1 MPDVFIALEEAA
13 AFESVSYKTLT
24 QRIYRNP
31 QQYKTKSQARE
42 GGGKDQVLIST
53 SSLSAKARK
62 AWRAAQKVEGSEV
75 IIDKRAQEAVPWYVT
90 ADLNQYTEANKKR
103 FYEAV
108 ELAARVQDFID
119 YDGPDRTGYAE
130 RYALGLGISPQSLYR
145 YMKNVLEANAWA
157 LKLEKEDGKSRDYF
171 RALALCRKPKETGT
185 FPSLTDEQKAIIE
198 NIWFD
203 KRFAANLGT
212 IEMLYERFELE
223 AERREWEEYPSIKTV
238 ARYIKFLMGQRGA
251 ESARFLAANGTRE
264 WKNKRMMKGKRDA
277 TSLQVMEYV
286 VGDEHTF
293 DFWVQWTAP
302 NGKIKAVRP
311 KLVAWLDMRSRA
323 IIGDVAC
330 VNANSQTLKES
341 LVKMIYSNPGGVPHI
356 LHVDNGKDY
365 TAKAMTGQNR
375 KHRKID
381 LDFAFDSETVG
392 FYQSIGIQEVGRSLP
407 YQPWDK
413 PIERFF
419 STVCSKF
426 SKWFESYTGTLTG
439 SKTYAKRQKD
449 IDQMLERGE
458 LLTMEEFFEVWT
470 EWKNTKYHTRKHR
483 GLSDAGEKW
492 VTPIELFENGPRY
505 SDLSDMEF
513 GEMFSA
519 GISDA
524 VRAFKTS
531 GSGMAQAIQNLGAS
545 ATTAQVPL
553 EEQLSVLGMLQA
565 TMGGAEAGTKYKA
578 FLRSATKGGEALGL
592 KFTDANNQLLSMP
605 EILDILRGKFGE
617 TMDAAEK
624 MELQKAFG
632 DTEAVALIDLM
643 YNKVG
648 DLQDNIVNM
657 YGSLGKGVSVT
668 EQMASAIQE
677 TEPERFE
684 RLKQRI
690 HNVTE
695 SIGNSLLPTV
705 NDLMSKGEGVLT
717 KVGSWI
723 EKNQELVK
731 VIMLIVLAVGGFLAV
746 GGTLIALISGVGLV
760 VTKTVSAFKILKGGF
775 ALARGALTPLI
786 SSVWSFTAALLANP
800 VTWVVIGIVAL
811 IAALVLLYNKC
822 EWFRNAV
829 NSVINFFK
837 GTLTAVGSV
846 AKSVFEGI
854 GNVIGSVMDAA
865 KATVSEKLS
874 NIKTA
879 YEEHGGGI
887 SGVAAAAMEAVKG
900 WYTAGYTFIDNLTG
914 GKLSEIR
921 EKFSTA
927 MSNIVQGISQKFT
940 DARTAFSNG
949 LNNIKNAVSGAVTW
963 FFESGKRIVS
973 TFANGIK
980 SAFSSAVEAV
990 KGGLQKIRNLLPF
1003 SDAKE
1008 GPLSTLTLSG
1018 QRTMTTYAHGLTL
1031 AGDAPAEAMNK
1042 SLQQV
1047 QGALDRKPEKKID
1060 LGGGKKDK
1068 DESSDEGGSGK
1079 GKQVIIHKLLVPV
1092 DLKKIKDL
1100 QQLLALLQ
1108 EVEDYA
1114 AANED
1119 GEPGDDEDAAPA
1131 PA

>member
-392 FYQSIGIQEVGRSLP
+392 FYPQISAQAG
-407 YQPWDK
+407 
-413 PIERFF
+413 
-419 STVCSKF
+419 
-426 SKWFESYTGTLTG
+426 SYTFEEGVELEIYSSKSSYFDWAKIRFTSQFRPKLSLKKKDSATIQLGYDGSLEDVFTGFVSGNYNGGTYANEVALKDEMLLMEETIINDTFLDTTPQELISYFLAQAG
-439 SKTYAKRQKD
+439 LSKMKLSSKTYP
-449 IDQMLERGE
+449 
-458 LLTMEEFFEVWT
+458 
-470 EWKNTKYHTRKHR
+470 TRKM
-483 GLSDAGEKW
+483 L
-492 VTPIELFENGPRY
+492 PIRKQT
-505 SDLSDMEF
+505 
-513 GEMFSA
+513 
-519 GISDA
+519 A
-524 VRAFKTS
+524 V
-531 GSGMAQAIQNLGAS
+531 QAINAVNAAWGLRVPFFFSGGVFYWDEKPEQKKVYTFEHGVNILNLRRAGG
-545 ATTAQVPL
+545 VWEL
-553 EEQLSVLGMLQA
+553 E
-565 TMGGAEAGTKYKA
+565 
-578 FLRSATKGGEALGL
+578 
-592 KFTDANNQLLSMP
+592 
-605 EILDILRGKFGE
+605 
-617 TMDAAEK
+617 
-624 MELQKAFG
+624 
-632 DTEAVALIDLM
+632 
-643 YNKVG
+643 
-648 DLQDNIVNM
+648 
-657 YGSLGKGVSVT
+657 
-668 EQMASAIQE
+668 
-677 TEPERFE
+677 
-684 RLKQRI
+684 
-690 HNVTE
+690 
-695 SIGNSLLPTV
+695 
-705 NDLMSKGEGVLT
+705 
-717 KVGSWI
+717 
-723 EKNQELVK
+723 
-731 VIMLIVLAVGGFLAV
+731 
-746 GGTLIALISGVGLV
+746 
-760 VTKTVSAFKILKGGF
+760 TVSAPFIKHSHKIN
-775 ALARGALTPLI
+775 LI
-786 SSVWSFTAALLANP
+786 HP
-800 VTWVVIGIVAL
+800 
-811 IAALVLLYNKC
+811 
-822 EWFRNAV
+822 
-829 NSVINFFK
+829 
-837 GTLTAVGSV
+837 
-846 AKSVFEGI
+846 
-854 GNVIGSVMDAA
+854 
-865 KATVSEKLS
+865 
-874 NIKTA
+874 
-879 YEEHGGGI
+879 
-887 SGVAAAAMEAVKG
+887 
-900 WYTAGYTFIDNLTG
+900 
-914 GKLSEIR
+914 
-921 EKFSTA
+921 
-927 MSNIVQGISQKFT
+927 Q
-940 DARTAFSNG
+940 
-949 LNNIKNAVSGAVTW
+949 VSG
-963 FFESGKRIVS
+963 
-973 TFANGIK
+973 
-980 SAFSSAVEAV
+980 
-990 KGGLQKIRNLLPF
+990 
-1003 SDAKE
+1003 
-1008 GPLSTLTLSG
+1008 
-1018 QRTMTTYAHGLTL
+1018 
-1031 AGDAPAEAMNK
+1031 
-1042 SLQQV
+1042 
-1047 QGALDRKPEKKID
+1047 
-1060 LGGGKKDK
+1060 
-1068 DESSDEGGSGK
+1068 
-1079 GKQVIIHKLLVPV
+1079 
-1092 DLKKIKDL
+1092 
-1100 QQLLALLQ
+1100 
-1108 EVEDYA
+1108 EVEVSKVVSKTNDSGFIRTYIYF
-1114 AANED
+1114 
-1119 GEPGDDEDAAPA
+1119 
-1131 PA
+1131 

>member
-1 MPDVFIALEEAA
+1 MPDVFITLEEAA
-13 AFESVSYKTLT
+13 AFEGITYEAMKKRV
-24 QRIYRNP
+24 QRSPEQHNV
-31 QQYKTKSQARE
+31 KSQARE

-62 AWRAAQKVEGSEV
+62 AWRAVQKVEGSEV

-365 TAKAMTGQNR
+365 TAEVMTGQNRKQR

-492 VTPIELFENGPRY
+492 VTPIEMFENGPRY
-505 SDLSDMEF
+505 
-513 GEMFSA
+513 
-519 GISDA
+519 
-524 VRAFKTS
+524 RALAFTVS
-531 GSGMAQAIQNLGAS
+531 GY
-545 ATTAQVPL
+545 TKAQVLKKFYDELLAAL
-553 EEQLSVLGMLQA
+553 EE
-565 TMGGAEAGTKYKA
+565 
-578 FLRSATKGGEALGL
+578 
-592 KFTDANNQLLSMP
+592 
-605 EILDILRGKFGE
+605 
-617 TMDAAEK
+617 
-624 MELQKAFG
+624 
-632 DTEAVALIDLM
+632 
-643 YNKVG
+643 
-648 DLQDNIVNM
+648 
-657 YGSLGKGVSVT
+657 
-668 EQMASAIQE
+668 
-677 TEPERFE
+677 
-684 RLKQRI
+684 
-690 HNVTE
+690 
-695 SIGNSLLPTV
+695 GNSLAEFRENMNDFLEAEGYEGITPYQAENIFRTNIQTAYNVGHYKRMTEPGVKALRPYWQYDAV
-705 NDLMSKGEGVLT
+705 NDSKT
-717 KVGSWI
+717 RPSH
-723 EKNQELVK
+723 
-731 VIMLIVLAVGGFLAV
+731 LAMDG
-746 GGTLIALISGVGLV
+746 
-760 VTKTVSAFKILKGGF
+760 
-775 ALARGALTPLI
+775 R
-786 SSVWSFTAALLANP
+786 
-800 VTWVVIGIVAL
+800 
-811 IAALVLLYNKC
+811 
-822 EWFRNAV
+822 
-829 NSVINFFK
+829 
-837 GTLTAVGSV
+837 
-846 AKSVFEGI
+846 VFMADDPI
-854 GNVIGSVMDAA
+854 WD
-865 KATVSEKLS
+865 
-874 NIKTA
+874 
-879 YEEHGGGI
+879 
-887 SGVAAAAMEAVKG
+887 
-900 WYTAGYTFIDNLTG
+900 
-914 GKLSEIR
+914 
-921 EKFSTA
+921 
-927 MSNIVQGISQKFT
+927 
-940 DARTAFSNG
+940 
-949 LNNIKNAVSGAVTW
+949 TW
-963 FFESGKRIVS
+963 FPP
-973 TFANGIK
+973 NGFK
-980 SAFSSAVEAV
+980 CRCTV
-990 KGGLQKIRNLLPF
+990 K
-1003 SDAKE
+1003 
-1008 GPLSTLTLSG
+1008 TLSKRQME
-1018 QRTMTTYAHGLTL
+1018 QRGLTVETE
-1031 AGDAPAEAMNK
+1031 AP
-1042 SLQQV
+1042 
-1047 QGALDRKPEKKID
+1047 R
-1060 LGGGKKDK
+1060 
-1068 DESSDEGGSGK
+1068 
-1079 GKQVIIHKLLVPV
+1079 
-1092 DLKKIKDL
+1092 
-1100 QQLLALLQ
+1100 
-1108 EVEDYA
+1108 A
-1114 AANED
+1114 ARLED
-1119 GEPGDDEDAAPA
+1119 GRFVNILPDPQFDTNPA
-1131 PA
+1131 KVRYRQ

>member
-1 MPDVFIALEEAA
+1 MSL
-13 AFESVSYKTLT
+13 ESVFKLSLIMNMIDNLSGPMAGVASKVGANVSKLDAASQTFGNMAKAGAVMQETGSQIVNAVLAPVEAT
-24 QRIYRNP
+24 FETRRALGELASLGVQDLKAVENAARNFSD
-31 QQYKTKSQARE
+31 QWAGTSKADFISAAYDIKSGIA
-42 GGGKDQVLIST
+42 
-53 SSLSAKARK
+53 SLSD
-62 AWRAAQKVEGSEV
+62 EGVAEFTS
-75 IIDKRAQEAVPWYVT
+75 
-90 ADLNQYTEANKKR
+90 
-103 FYEAV
+103 
-108 ELAARVQDFID
+108 LAA
-119 YDGPDRTGYAE
+119 
-130 RYALGLGISPQSLYR
+130 L
-145 YMKNVLEANAWA
+145 
-157 LKLEKEDGKSRDYF
+157 
-171 RALALCRKPKETGT
+171 
-185 FPSLTDEQKAIIE
+185 
-198 NIWFD
+198 
-203 KRFAANLGT
+203 
-212 IEMLYERFELE
+212 
-223 AERREWEEYPSIKTV
+223 
-238 ARYIKFLMGQRGA
+238 
-251 ESARFLAANGTRE
+251 
-264 WKNKRMMKGKRDA
+264 
-277 TSLQVMEYV
+277 
-286 VGDEHTF
+286 
-293 DFWVQWTAP
+293 
-302 NGKIKAVRP
+302 
-311 KLVAWLDMRSRA
+311 
-323 IIGDVAC
+323 
-330 VNANSQTLKES
+330 
-341 LVKMIYSNPGGVPHI
+341 
-356 LHVDNGKDY
+356 
-365 TAKAMTGQNR
+365 TAKAT
-375 KHRKID
+375 K
-381 LDFAFDSETVG
+381 
-392 FYQSIGIQEVGRSLP
+392 
-407 YQPWDK
+407 
-413 PIERFF
+413 
-419 STVCSKF
+419 ST
-426 SKWFESYTGTLTG
+426 
-439 SKTYAKRQKD
+439 
-449 IDQMLERGE
+449 
-458 LLTMEEFFEVWT
+458 
-470 EWKNTKYHTRKHR
+470 
-483 GLSDAGEKW
+483 AGEM
-492 VTPIELFENGPRY
+492 TSLFATGYGIYKDYY

-731 VIMLIVLAVGGFLAV
+731 IIMLIVLAVGGFLAV

-829 NSVINFFK
+829 NSVM
-837 GTLTAVGSV
+837 G
-846 AKSVFEGI
+846 
-854 GNVIGSVMDAA
+854 AA

-921 EKFSTA
+921 GKFSTA

-1047 QGALDRKPEKKID
+1047 QGALDRKPEKKVD